1 MLSKC
6 FQRTFNP
13 LFQPLFTLN
22 YKMLPFATGWP
33 FKSSFVALCRQL
45 NKLLRVISL
54 TFVTGISYIAVA
66 VTKGLAQ
73 IEWNNSPQAFSSR

>member
-1 MLSKC
+1 
-6 FQRTFNP
+6 
-13 LFQPLFTLN
+13 
-22 YKMLPFATGWP
+22 MLPFATGWP